1 MKVGY
6 SGIRHQ
12 GSFSVLQPLPSPC
25 SGPIGAS
32 RLSPRSPAR
41 GNAGHRPGVGR
52 CIPLGPQRIRGA
64 RSSGSGRTRAPP
76 RRLSKSCRRIPAAS
90 PRLFPCPAVLQDLG
104 RGVLCDRLRACRSSP
119 GWCDERGMR
128 DWPSYLPLLPDAR
141 GGWFSES
148 LMAGKG
154 AGVTASRSGLPAGDG
169 GNATLSSSSVAPSWP
184 GVRPLR
190 PRAGEP
196 CLGICRERS
205 PGSWM

>member
-1 MKVGY
+1 MHSARASAH
-6 SGIRHQ
+6 SGCPQLGLWPHQ
-12 GSFSVLQPLPSPC
+12 GTTSAVE
-25 SGPIGAS
+25 
-32 RLSPRSPAR
+32 
-41 GNAGHRPGVGR
+41 
-52 CIPLGPQRIRGA
+52 QR
-64 RSSGSGRTRAPP
+64 
-76 RRLSKSCRRIPAAS
+76 CRRIPAAS

-154 AGVTASRSGLPAGDG
+154 AAVTASRSGLPAGDG

-205 PGSWM
+205 PETLDVGCYRAVQACERAPPHLQKSGKPAVFSRAALRSLPDNAASGA